1 MLCASFALV
10 VVLLVLVAAIHGPK
24 TNDGDDDAK
33 LLLRPIYKFRQNK
46 IILCNFQR
54 QTEGERVVAHHDRG
68 GSELK

>member
-24 TNDGDDDAK
+24 TNDGDDAK